1 MTYNLSQGAE
11 SPNMDIKW
19 VFTTDV
25 KCVFIVEVPLLIH
38 AAELQLL
45 CFLLL
50 LLFLGVFLL
59 TLLLLP

>member
-1 MTYNLSQGAE
+1 
-11 SPNMDIKW
+11 MDIKW